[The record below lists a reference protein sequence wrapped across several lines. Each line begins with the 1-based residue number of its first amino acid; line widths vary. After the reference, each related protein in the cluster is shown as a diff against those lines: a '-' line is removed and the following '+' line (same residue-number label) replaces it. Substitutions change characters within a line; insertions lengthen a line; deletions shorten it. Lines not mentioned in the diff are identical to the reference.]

1 LCFTGECN
9 GDRNCEPQTCD
20 RSGHLFPNL
29 NVSTKGPGGLTL
41 TLQQMLEVRYHS
53 VCVYGENFLMNIAS
67 CPEYTQ
73 IMVFWAVMLFNP
85 AGCTSVGRNMPPV
98 SSKSKCVG
106 CGRM

>member
-9 GDRNCEPQTCD
+9 GDRNCELQTCD

-29 NVSTKGPGGLTL
+29 NVSTRGPGGLTL

-53 VCVYGENFLMNIAS
+53 VCVYGEDFLMNRAS

-73 IMVFWAVMLFNP
+73 IVVFWAVMLYSP
-85 AGCTSVGRNMPPV
+85 VGGTDVGRIMPPV
-98 SSKSKCVG
+98 LSKSKSVG
-106 CGRM
+106 CRRM